1 MTSYENEIMDLIP
14 GETPKQ
20 KFDYIKN
27 LIWLNSPE
35 QEVALLNVIYDL
47 KNKGKQ
53 MYASSGSESYTER
66 CALFDIEKK
75 IYHLTNKCKID
86 KVDFWSFLSSLKP
99 NKTPKTD

>member
-1 MTSYENEIMDLIP
+1 MKSYENEIIDLIP

-35 QEVALLNVIYDL
+35 QEAALLNVIYDL
-47 KNKGKQ
+47 KKKGKQ
-53 MYASSGSESYTER
+53 MYASSGSESYVER

-86 KVDFWSFLSSLKP
+86 KIDFGAFLST
-99 NKTPKTD
+99 TP